1 MGETEKRTVQLK
13 SDHYFQTPQEINR
26 ICSTVSTKEKVK
38 NQHAAVQPRNEQNA
52 APHFYIVSCASAF
65 LFAFD
70 QIIVRPGL
78 QPGPGLRHH
87 LAGCHLSSLVPTQK
101 INILKALREVP

>member
-1 MGETEKRTVQLK
+1 MSKTQ
-13 SDHYFQTPQEINR
+13 YPY
-26 ICSTVSTKEKVK
+26 
-38 NQHAAVQPRNEQNA
+38 
-52 APHFYIVSCASAF
+52 FYIVSCASAF

-78 QPGPGLRHH
+78 QSGPGLCHH